1 MSTFER
7 RLVTSEI
14 SKTPLPL
21 AGIKVLD
28 LGQVYGGPYC
38 AHLLLHLGAS
48 VIKIESPGRGE
59 PLRANRAEGAGD
71 PVGFQLINGG
81 KSSVALDL
89 KSDEGHLQFLEL
101 VKTADIVI
109 ENFAPGTAKSLG
121 VDYDSLHLVNTRLVY
136 ASLKAY
142 SADSPNKDLR
152 GMDLTVQASSG
163 VMSVNGF
170 PDGPPVRCGP
180 SLADFLGGTH
190 LALGIMAALF
200 ERTLTGRGQHV
211 DVSLQDA
218 VLPTLTSNFAA
229 WLTNPDTAFERT
241 GNRHGGMR
249 ESPYNVYA
257 TMDGWIAILCISE
270 PQWRGL
276 CELIERLDL
285 RDDPTLSTN
294 HGRALRMLE
303 IDDIV
308 SEWTTRHPSSQAIV
322 LLQGAGVPC
331 AQLKT
336 VLQVV
341 DDESERSL
349 PMLRHVVGED
359 SKDTYTFGS
368 PIRLSEHEPLAPMP
382 VSTLG
387 AQNDEVLGVIAS
399 TRGENNGG

>member
-1 MSTFER
+1 M
-7 RLVTSEI
+7 TSEP
-14 SKTPLPL
+14 SSAARPLH
-21 AGIKVLD
+21 GINVLD

-48 VIKIESPGRGE
+48 VIKVESPGRGE
-59 PLRANRAEGAGD
+59 PLRANRAAGAGD

-89 KSDEGHLQFLEL
+89 KSKEGHDEFLAL
-101 VKTADIVI
+101 VRSADVLI
-109 ENFAPGTAKSLG
+109 ENFAPGTALSLG
-121 VDYDSLHLVNTRLVY
+121 IDYETLHAINPRLIY
-136 ASLKAY
+136 ATLKAY
-142 SADSPNKDLR
+142 SADSPNAQLR

-180 SLADFLGGTH
+180 SLVDFLGGTH
-190 LALGIMAALF
+190 LALGVTAALL
-200 ERTLTGRGQHV
+200 ERSITGRGQHV

-229 WLTNPDTAFERT
+229 WLTNPDSAFERT

-257 TMDGWIAILCISE
+257 TNDGWIAILCISE

-276 CELIERLDL
+276 CELLDRLDL
-285 RDDPTLSTN
+285 RDDSTLATN

-303 IDDIV
+303 IDDVV
-308 SEWTTRHPSSQAIV
+308 SDWTRRHDLVSAIA

-341 DDESERSL
+341 DDESTRA
-349 PMLRHVVGED
+349 V
-359 SKDTYTFGS
+359 
-368 PIRLSEHEPLAPMP
+368 RLSEHEPLEPLA

-387 AQNDEVLGVIAS
+387 EQNEQVLSALHS
-399 TRGENNGG
+399 SSRGSHDGR

>member
-1 MSTFER
+1 MTTHDAAS
-7 RLVTSEI
+7 
-14 SKTPLPL
+14 PLPL

-59 PLRANRAEGAGD
+59 PLRANRAAGAGD
-71 PVGFQLINGG
+71 PVGFQLLNGG

-89 KSDEGHLQFLEL
+89 KADQGHEQFLEL
-101 VKTADIVI
+101 VKDADIVI

-121 VDYDSLHLVNTRLVY
+121 VDFDSLSFVNPRLVY

-152 GMDLTVQASSG
+152 GMDLTIQASSG

-218 VLPTLTSNFAA
+218 VLPTLTSNFAS

-257 TMDGWIAILCISE
+257 TTDGWIAILCISE

-285 RDDPTLSTN
+285 RDDPSLSTN
-294 HGRALRMLE
+294 HGRAQRMLE

-308 SEWTTRHPSSQAIV
+308 SEWTTRYPSDEAIV

-341 DDESERSL
+341 ADESERSL
-349 PMLRHVVGED
+349 PMLRHVVGDDGAD
-359 SKDTYTFGS
+359 SYTFGS
-368 PIRLSEHEPLAPMP
+368 PIRLSEHEILEPMP
-382 VSTLG
+382 VAVLG
-387 AQNDEVLGVIAS
+387 AQNDEVLGALSV
-399 TRGENNGG
+399 TRGEHGR

>member
-1 MSTFER
+1 M
-7 RLVTSEI
+7 TSE
-14 SKTPLPL
+14 TTHADLPL
-21 AGIKVLD
+21 AGITVLD

-48 VIKIESPGRGE
+48 VIKVESPGRGE
-59 PLRANRAEGAGD
+59 PLRANRAAGAGD

-89 KSDEGHLQFLEL
+89 KSDEGHQQFLDL
-101 VKTADIVI
+101 VRGADIVI
-109 ENFAPGTAKSLG
+109 ENFAPGTAHSLG
-121 VDYDSLHLVNTRLVY
+121 IDYEALHLINPRIVY

-142 SADSPNKDLR
+142 SADSPNSNLR

-190 LALGIMAALF
+190 LALGVVAAIF

-218 VLPTLTSNFAA
+218 VLPTLTSNFAS
-229 WLTNPDTAFERT
+229 WLTDPATAFERT

-257 TMDGWIAILCISE
+257 TADGWIAILCISE

-276 CELIERLDL
+276 CGLIGRLDL

-294 HGRALRMLE
+294 HGRARRMLE
-303 IDDIV
+303 IDDVV
-308 SEWTTRHPSSQAIV
+308 SEWTGRHPSVEAIE

-341 DDESERSL
+341 DDESTRSL
-349 PMLRHVVGED
+349 PMLRHVVGD
-359 SKDTYTFGS
+359 DGADTYTFGS
-368 PIRLSEHEPLAPMP
+368 PIRLSEHEPLDPLP
-382 VSTLG
+382 VSVLG
-387 AQNDEVLGVIAS
+387 AQNDQVLGKSAK
-399 TRGENNGG
+399 GANGGG

>member
-1 MSTFER
+1 
-7 RLVTSEI
+7 
-14 SKTPLPL
+14 L
-21 AGIKVLD
+21 AGLTVLD

-59 PLRANRAEGAGD
+59 PLRANRAAGAGD
-71 PVGFQLINGG
+71 PIGFQLINGG

-89 KSDEGHLQFLEL
+89 KSEEGHAQFLAL
-101 VKTADIVI
+101 VEGADVVI
-109 ENFAPGTAKSLG
+109 ENFAPGTVETLR
-121 VDYDSLHLVNTRLVY
+121 VDYDTLSALNPRLIY

-142 SADSPNKDLR
+142 SADSPNRTLR

-180 SLADFLGGTH
+180 SLVDFLGGSH
-190 LALGIMAALF
+190 LALGVMAALL
-200 ERTLTGRGQHV
+200 ERGITGRGQHV

-229 WLTNPDTAFERT
+229 WLTDPTTAFERT

-257 TMDGWIAILCISE
+257 TADGWVAILCISE

-276 CELIERLDL
+276 CELIGRLDL
-285 RDDPTLSTN
+285 RDDPTLSSN
-294 HGRALRMLE
+294 HGRAQRMLE
-303 IDDIV
+303 IDDV
-308 SEWTTRHPSSQAIV
+308 VTEWTTHYGTVEAV
-322 LLQGAGVPC
+322 ALLQGAGVPC

-341 DDESERSL
+341 DDESTRSV
-349 PMLRHVVGED
+349 PMLRHVLDDDND
-359 SKDTYTFGS
+359 SYTFGS
-368 PIRLSEHEPLAPMP
+368 PVRLSEHPPLAPMP

-387 AQNDEVLGVIAS
+387 AQNDEVLGTLGAT
-399 TRGENNGG
+399 TRGAKRGG

>member
-1 MSTFER
+1 MTTHDAAS
-7 RLVTSEI
+7 
-14 SKTPLPL
+14 PLPL

-59 PLRANRAEGAGD
+59 PLRANRAAGAGD
-71 PVGFQLINGG
+71 PVGFQLLNGG

-89 KSDEGHLQFLEL
+89 KADQGHEQFLEL
-101 VKTADIVI
+101 VKDADIVI

-121 VDYDSLHLVNTRLVY
+121 VDFDSLSFVNPRLVY

-152 GMDLTVQASSG
+152 GMDLTIQASSG

-218 VLPTLTSNFAA
+218 VLPTLTSNFAS

-257 TMDGWIAILCISE
+257 TTDGWIAILCISE

-285 RDDPTLSTN
+285 RDDPSLSTN
-294 HGRALRMLE
+294 HGRAQRMLE

-308 SEWTTRHPSSQAIV
+308 SEWTTRYPSDEAIV

-341 DDESERSL
+341 ADEAERPL
-349 PMLRHVVGED
+349 PMLRHVVGVDGAD
-359 SKDTYTFGS
+359 SYTFGS
-368 PIRLSEHEPLAPMP
+368 PIRLSEHETLEPMP
-382 VSTLG
+382 VAVLG
-387 AQNDEVLGVIAS
+387 AQNDEVLGALSV
-399 TRGENNGG
+399 TRGEHGR

>member
-1 MSTFER
+1 MSGEESSLPR
-7 RLVTSEI
+7 PLEGVT
-14 SKTPLPL
+14 
-21 AGIKVLD
+21 VLD

-38 AHLLLHLGAS
+38 AHLLLHLGAR

-59 PLRANRAEGAGD
+59 PLRANRAAGAGD

-81 KSSVALDL
+81 KASVALDL
-89 KSDEGHLQFLEL
+89 KSDEGYQQFLSL
-101 VKTADIVI
+101 VREADVVI
-109 ENFAPGTAKSLG
+109 ENFAPGTAESLG
-121 VDYDSLHLVNTRLVY
+121 VDYGTLSAVNPRIIC

-142 SADSPNKDLR
+142 SADSPNRTLR

-180 SLADFLGGTH
+180 SLVDFLGGSH
-190 LALGIMAALF
+190 LALGVTAALL
-200 ERTLTGRGQHV
+200 ERGLTGRGQQV

-229 WLTNPDTAFERT
+229 WLTDPTTAFERT

-257 TMDGWIAILCISE
+257 TADGWVAILCISE
-270 PQWRGL
+270 QQWRGL
-276 CELIERLDL
+276 CELIDRLDL
-285 RDDPTLSTN
+285 RDDPTLASN

-303 IDDIV
+303 IDDV
-308 SEWTTRHPSSQAIV
+308 VTEWTTRYDTAEAV
-322 LLQGAGVPC
+322 RLLQGAGVPC

-341 DDESERSL
+341 DDESMRSV
-349 PMLRHVVGED
+349 PMLRHVTSENA
-359 SKDTYTFGS
+359 SDTYTFGS
-368 PIRLSEHEPLAPMP
+368 PVRLSEHPPLAPLA

-387 AQNDEVLGVIAS
+387 AQNDEVLGSLSPSSQGPHDA
-399 TRGENNGG
+399 R

>member
-1 MSTFER
+1 
-7 RLVTSEI
+7 
-14 SKTPLPL
+14 
-21 AGIKVLD
+21 
-28 LGQVYGGPYC
+28 
-38 AHLLLHLGAS
+38 
-48 VIKIESPGRGE
+48 
-59 PLRANRAEGAGD
+59 
-71 PVGFQLINGG
+71 VGFQLLNGG

-89 KSDEGHLQFLEL
+89 KADQGHEQFLEL
-101 VKTADIVI
+101 VKDADIVI

-121 VDYDSLHLVNTRLVY
+121 VDFDSLSFVNPRLVY

-152 GMDLTVQASSG
+152 GMDLTIQASSG

-218 VLPTLTSNFAA
+218 VLPTLTSNFAS

-257 TMDGWIAILCISE
+257 TTDGWIAILCISE

-285 RDDPTLSTN
+285 RDDPSLSTN
-294 HGRALRMLE
+294 HGRAQRMLE

-308 SEWTTRHPSSQAIV
+308 SEWTTRYPSDKAIV

-341 DDESERSL
+341 ADESERSL
-349 PMLRHVVGED
+349 PMLRHVAGDDGAD
-359 SKDTYTFGS
+359 SYTFGS
-368 PIRLSEHEPLAPMP
+368 PIRLSEHEILEPMP
-382 VSTLG
+382 VAVLG
-387 AQNDEVLGVIAS
+387 AQNDEVLGALSV
-399 TRGENNGG
+399 TRGEYGR

>member
-1 MSTFER
+1 MTTHDAAS
-7 RLVTSEI
+7 
-14 SKTPLPL
+14 PLPL

-48 VIKIESPGRGE
+48 VVKIESPGRGE
-59 PLRANRAEGAGD
+59 PLRANRAAGAGD
-71 PVGFQLINGG
+71 PVGFQLLNGG

-89 KSDEGHLQFLEL
+89 KAAQGHEQFLEL
-101 VKTADIVI
+101 VKDADIVI

-121 VDYDSLHLVNTRLVY
+121 VDFDSLSVVNPRLVY

-152 GMDLTVQASSG
+152 GMDLTIQASSG

-218 VLPTLTSNFAA
+218 VLPTLTSNFAS

-257 TMDGWIAILCISE
+257 TTDGWIAILCISE

-285 RDDPTLSTN
+285 RDDPSLSTN
-294 HGRALRMLE
+294 HGRAQRMLE

-308 SEWTTRHPSSQAIV
+308 SEWTTRYPSDEAIV

-341 DDESERSL
+341 ADESERSL
-349 PMLRHVVGED
+349 PMLRHVVGDDGAD
-359 SKDTYTFGS
+359 SYTFGS
-368 PIRLSEHEPLAPMP
+368 PIRLSEHEILEPMP
-382 VSTLG
+382 VAVLG
-387 AQNDEVLGVIAS
+387 AQNDEVLGALSV
-399 TRGENNGG
+399 TRGEYGR

>member
-1 MSTFER
+1 MSTEESQLPR
-7 RLVTSEI
+7 PLEGVT
-14 SKTPLPL
+14 
-21 AGIKVLD
+21 VLD

-38 AHLLLHLGAS
+38 AHLLLHLGAN

-59 PLRANRAEGAGD
+59 PLRANRAAGAGD

-81 KSSVALDL
+81 KASVALDL
-89 KSDEGHLQFLEL
+89 KSDEGHRDFLAL
-101 VKTADIVI
+101 VEMADVVI
-109 ENFAPGTAKSLG
+109 ENFAPGTVESLHI
-121 VDYDSLHLVNTRLVY
+121 DYDTLSAVNPRIIY

-142 SADSPNKDLR
+142 SADSPNRTLR

-180 SLADFLGGTH
+180 SLIDFLGGSH
-190 LALGIMAALF
+190 LAIGVMASLM
-200 ERTLTGRGQHV
+200 ERAVTGRGQHV

-218 VLPTLTSNFAA
+218 ALPTLTSNFAA
-229 WLTNPDTAFERT
+229 WLTDPTTAFERT

-257 TMDGWIAILCISE
+257 TADGWVAILCISE

-276 CELIERLDL
+276 CELIDRRDL
-285 RDDPTLSTN
+285 RDDPTLASN
-294 HGRALRMLE
+294 HGRAQRMLE
-303 IDDIV
+303 IDDV
-308 SEWTTRHPSSQAIV
+308 VTDWTRRYVTVEAV
-322 LLQGAGVPC
+322 ALLQGAGVPC

-341 DDESERSL
+341 DDESTRVV
-349 PMLRHVVGED
+349 PMLRHVVGAD
-359 SKDTYTFGS
+359 DVDTYTFGS
-368 PIRLSEHEPLAPMP
+368 PVRLSGHPPLDPLP

-387 AQNDEVLGVIAS
+387 AQTDEVLATLKPTSKGPHDGS
-399 TRGENNGG
+399 

>member
-1 MSTFER
+1 M
-7 RLVTSEI
+7 TSEI

-121 VDYDSLHLVNTRLVY
+121 VDYDSLHLVNPRLVY

-276 CELIERLDL
+276 CELLDRLDL
-285 RDDPTLSTN
+285 RDDPTLATN

-303 IDDIV
+303 IDDVV
-308 SEWTTRHPSSQAIV
+308 SDWTRRHDSVSAIA

-341 DDESERSL
+341 DDESTRAV
-349 PMLRHVVGED
+349 PMLRHVVNDDGTD
-359 SKDTYTFGS
+359 SYTFGS
-368 PIRLSEHEPLAPMP
+368 PVRLSEHEPLEPLA

-387 AQNDEVLGVIAS
+387 EQNEQVLSALHS
-399 TRGENNGG
+399 SSRGSHDGR